1 MPSSHINAFDI
12 SDARRRV
19 FREELKATV
28 HDSNDSAVA
37 SSDVAILAVKPQY
50 LSATAQT
57 VTPASWENKLVL
69 SIAAGV
75 TIDTLKSLL
84 PASARVVRIMPN
96 TPCLVGES
104 ASAIAT
110 SDEATSEDE
119 ELVRRLFATVETTI
133 SVDEGLIDAVSPEKP
148 RKRELWRSDESFSF
162 FFRSQVT
169 GLSGSGPAYI
179 FLMIEA
185 LSDGGVRS
193 GLPRGV
199 ATKLAAQ
206 TVMGAAK
213 MVLETGKH
221 PGELKDMVTSPAG
234 TTIAGIAA
242 LEEHGARAAFIDAVT
257 KATQRSKELSKL

>member
-1 MPSSHINAFDI
+1 MVRLAFVGAGQMAEALAKGFIAKKIVPSSHINAFDI

-119 ELVRRLFATVETTI
+119 ELVRRLFATVGTTI
-133 SVDEGLIDAVSPEKP
+133 SVDEGLIDA
-148 RKRELWRSDESFSF
+148 
-162 FFRSQVT
+162 VT